1 MTKVL
6 LTNECMGEYEGL
18 KEVSKEEGEKKY
30 WDRYESRNRET
41 EEMQDNESV
50 IGETR

>member
-1 MTKVL
+1 MQKMENNTMTKVL

-30 WDRYESRNRET
+30 
-41 EEMQDNESV
+41 
-50 IGETR
+50 